1 MRLERI
7 GEDSALIARI
17 EAINVAAFPEIERI
31 SIKNFL
37 KMSRK
42 GQLEIAAI
50 FEDFTAMGAGGV
62 PDKHYSATSKSFEAS
77 NLTSENFKVQANARS
92 EALNLK
98 RDQDGGCGDAAH
110 ENFKAA
116 NSKNENFKTNDLAGK
131 NYGTQGAVN
140 ENLCVREQNFGATD
154 RNYGALDRNFG
165 AVNLGASIQELETTD
180 QKFCVAEASS
190 QNTDQ
195 SCGARASALSN
206 AINSIHDEAAQRD
219 FCGKAGQGLESCA
232 AQNLSGAAARQDSK
246 NGATHGFSD
255 EELVGFFVY
264 RTEQTYKRA
273 VSHHK
278 QPLPRLNAD
287 KILKSKA
294 HSGAEFTCDARSF
307 GAESDEISRYVTSDE
322 ILDLSASDGVLG
334 AGADQGLASDNI
346 KLADGDLKQASAGEI
361 LCRGAAI
368 DKISNVSVHGEIPP
382 SATESEI
389 SSDAAK
395 EKILRYDESGISRRD
410 ESKISR
416 CEKSESSSGKQ
427 GEFFYVAY
435 LAIDAKFRGL
445 GLGSKLLALITEQ
458 NPRAQIVLDVE
469 PPHEDASNL
478 AQRLR
483 RIEFYGRHG
492 FRRCGKFF
500 NYAGLSFEILAKPP
514 LSAPRQGFD
523 VASFVRFI
531 GAGNKFRFKITDAP
545 LYKN

>member
-7 GEDSALIARI
+7 GEDSVLIARI

-50 FEDFTAMGAGGV
+50 FEDFSAIGAGGAAGKNHAAV
-62 PDKHYSATSKSFEAS
+62 GKSFEAS
-77 NLTSENFKVQANARS
+77 NLTSENFKVQANVRS

-98 RDQDGGCGDAAH
+98 RDRDGGCDDAAH

-116 NSKNENFKTNDLAGK
+116 NSKSENFKMDDLAGK
-131 NYGTQGAVN
+131 NCDTQGATN
-140 ENLCVREQNFGATD
+140 GNLCVRGQNFGATD
-154 RNYGALDRNFG
+154 RKYGALDWNFD
-165 AVNLGASIQELETTD
+165 AANLGASIQDLETAD
-180 QKFCVAEASS
+180 KKFGVAEASS

-195 SCGARASALSN
+195 SRGARASALSN

-219 FCGKAGQGLESCA
+219 FCGTAGQGFVSCA
-232 AQNLSGAAARQDSK
+232 AQNLSG
-246 NGATHGFSD
+246 
-255 EELVGFFVY
+255 EELVGFCVY
-264 RTEQTYKRA
+264 RTEQTYKR
-273 VSHHK
+273 VILRHK
-278 QPLPRLNAD
+278 QPPPRLNAD
-287 KILKSKA
+287 KILRSKA
-294 HSGAEFTCDARSF
+294 HGGAEFACDAGSF
-307 GAESDEISRYVTSDE
+307 GAASDEISSYVTSNE
-322 ILDLSASDGVLG
+322 ISDLSVSDGVLG

-346 KLADGDLKQASAGEI
+346 KRADDDLKQASAREI
-361 LCRGAAI
+361 LYRGAAT
-368 DKISNVSVHGEIPP
+368 DKISNVSVHGEIPS

-395 EKILRYDESGISRRD
+395 GKILRYDESGISRRD
-410 ESKISR
+410 ESKISS
-416 CEKSESSSGKQ
+416 CEKSEPSSGKQ
-427 GEFFYVAY
+427 GEIFYVAY
-435 LAIDAKFRGL
+435 LGIDAKFRGL
-445 GLGSKLLALITEQ
+445 GIGSRLLALIAEQ
-458 NPRAQIVLDVE
+458 NPSAQIVLDVE
-469 PPHEDASNL
+469 PPHEDAPNL

-483 RIEFYGRHG
+483 RIEFYDRHG

-514 LSAPRQGFD
+514 LSAPQQGFG

>member
-7 GEDSALIARI
+7 GEGSALIARI

-50 FEDFTAMGAGGV
+50 FEDFTALVAGGAA
-62 PDKHYSATSKSFEAS
+62 DKHHAAAGKSFEVS
-77 NLTSENFKVQANARS
+77 NLTSKNFKVQANARS

-98 RDQDGGCGDAAH
+98 RDRDGGCDDAAH

-116 NSKNENFKTNDLAGK
+116 NSKSENFKTDDLAGK
-131 NYGTQGAVN
+131 SCGMQGAAN
-140 ENLCVREQNFGATD
+140 ENLCVRGQNFGATD
-154 RNYGALDRNFG
+154 RKYGALDWNFD
-165 AVNLGASIQELETTD
+165 AANLGASIQDLETAD
-180 QKFCVAEASS
+180 QKFGAAEASS

-195 SCGARASALSN
+195 SCGARTSALSN
-206 AINSIHDEAAQRD
+206 VINSIHDEAAQRD
-219 FCGKAGQGLESCA
+219 FCGTAGQDFVSCA
-232 AQNLSGAAARQDSK
+232 AQNL
-246 NGATHGFSD
+246 NG
-255 EELVGFFVY
+255 EELVGFCVY

-273 VSHHK
+273 VLHHK
-278 QPLPRLNAD
+278 QPPPRLNAD

-294 HSGAEFTCDARSF
+294 HSGAEFACNAGSF
-307 GAESDEISRYVTSDE
+307 GAASNEIS
-322 ILDLSASDGVLG
+322 DLSAGDGTLG
-334 AGADQGLASDNI
+334 AGQGLASDNI
-346 KLADGDLKQASAGEI
+346 KRADGDLKQASAEEI
-361 LCRGAAI
+361 LYRGATT
-368 DKISNVSVHGEIPP
+368 DKISNVSAHGKILP

-389 SSDAAK
+389 LSDAARG
-395 EKILRYDESGISRRD
+395 KILCYDESEISHRD

-416 CEKSESSSGKQ
+416 CKKSEYSSGKQ

-435 LAIDAKFRGL
+435 LAIDTKFRGL

-514 LSAPRQGFD
+514 LSAPQQGFD
-523 VASFVRFI
+523 VASFVKFI